1 MTSNGLSATSA
12 TDHAIGPS
20 GAVTV
25 RFVDWDVELHAVE
38 GDRVRITDSGG
49 GALPDD
55 LDVETTPTGI
65 TLRQQAGIG
74 LGVASAQSR
83 REARLVVELPEG
95 AEVDVQT
102 ASSDVIATGLRGG
115 QRFRTASGDLYLNE
129 AAGQVNAEAVSGDI
143 AIRAAGSVELALKT
157 VSGDVA
163 ISGGRLERLA
173 VATTSG
179 DLMLA
184 SEFGAGPH
192 TISTLSGDALVEA
205 DRGIRIAA
213 RTVAGDLSS
222 ELPHASEGGPGR
234 RALVIGDGAISLEF
248 RSVSGDLRVV
258 GPGRLSFEFPPP
270 PPAGAARDA
279 SIDPAEPDVA
289 PDAAATPDAADG
301 TRLDILR
308 ALERGEMDIAEASE
322 RLSSLDDPTDD

>member
-1 MTSNGLSATSA
+1 MTSHHLSGTAGA
-12 TDHAIGPS
+12 TDHVIGSS
-20 GAVTV
+20 GGVTV
-25 RFVDWDVELHAVE
+25 RFVDWDVELRAVE
-38 GDRVRITDSGG
+38 GDRVRVTDSGG
-49 GALPDD
+49 GALSDD
-55 LDVETTPTGI
+55 LEVEMTPTGI
-65 TLRQQAGIG
+65 AIRQRAGIG
-74 LGVASAQSR
+74 IGVPGDRSP
-83 REARLVVELPEG
+83 REVRLVVELPES

-115 QRFRTASGDLYLNE
+115 QRFRTASGDLYVSE
-129 AAGQVNAEAVSGDI
+129 AAGYVNAEAVSGDI
-143 AIRAAGSVELALKT
+143 AIRAVGSVELALKT

-179 DLMLA
+179 DIMLA
-184 SEFGAGPH
+184 TQFGAGPH
-192 TISTLSGDALVEA
+192 AISTLSGDALVEA
-205 DRGIRIAA
+205 DHGIRITA

-222 ELPHASEGGPGR
+222 ELPHTSEGGPGR
-234 RALVIGDGAISLEF
+234 RALVIGDGAICLEF

-270 PPAGAARDA
+270 LLSEAARDA
-279 SIDPAEPDVA
+279 SIAPAA
-289 PDAAATPDAADG
+289 PDATATPDAADG

-308 ALERGEMDIAEASE
+308 AFERGEMDIAEASE

>member
-1 MTSNGLSATSA
+1 MTSHRMSGSAAA
-12 TDHAIGPS
+12 TDHAIGSS
-20 GAVTV
+20 GGVTV
-25 RFVDWDVELHAVE
+25 RFVDWDVELRAVD
-38 GDRVRITDSGG
+38 GDRVRVTESGG

-55 LDVETTPTGI
+55 LDIETTPTGI

-74 LGVASAQSR
+74 IGVPGDLSR
-83 REARLVVELPEG
+83 QEVRLVVELPEG

-102 ASSDVIATGLRGG
+102 ASSDIIATGLHGA
-115 QRFRTASGDLYLNE
+115 QRFRTASGDLYLGE
-129 AAGQVNAEAVSGDI
+129 AAGHVNAEAVSGDI
-143 AIRAAGSVELALKT
+143 AIRATGSIGLALKT

-163 ISGGRLERLA
+163 VSGGRLERLA

-179 DLMLA
+179 DILLA
-184 SEFGAGPH
+184 TEFGAGPH
-192 TISTLSGDALVEA
+192 AISTLSGDALVEA
-205 DRGIRIAA
+205 DRGIRITA

-222 ELPHASEGGPGR
+222 ELPHTSEGGPGR

-270 PPAGAARDA
+270 SPPDGAGDESSAPAASDT
-279 SIDPAEPDVA
+279 
-289 PDAAATPDAADG
+289 TPTSDAADG

-308 ALERGEMDIAEASE
+308 ALERGELDIAEASE

>member
-1 MTSNGLSATSA
+1 MTSNRLSGTAAA

-20 GAVTV
+20 GGVTV
-25 RFVDWDVELHAVE
+25 RFVDWDIELRAVQ
-38 GDRVRITDSGG
+38 GDRVRVTDSGG

-55 LDVETTPTGI
+55 LDIETTSTGI
-65 TLRQQAGIG
+65 ALRQQAGIG
-74 LGVASAQSR
+74 LGVPTDRIR
-83 REARLVVELPEG
+83 RDARLVVEVPEG
-95 AEVDVQT
+95 AEVDIQT

-115 QRFRTASGDLYLNE
+115 QRFRTASGDLYLSE
-129 AAGQVNAEAVSGDI
+129 AAGQVNAEAVSGDV
-143 AIRAAGSVELALKT
+143 AIRATGSVELALKT

-179 DLMLA
+179 DVMLA

-192 TISTLSGDALVEA
+192 SISTLSGDALVEA
-205 DRGIRIAA
+205 DRGIRITA

-234 RALVIGDGAISLEF
+234 RALVIGDGAISLQF

-270 PPAGAARDA
+270 PRQAATYA
-279 SIDPAEPDVA
+279 SIAPATLDAAPT
-289 PDAAATPDAADG
+289 PDAAPDAADG

-308 ALERGEMDIAEASE
+308 ALERGDMDIAEASE
-322 RLSSLDDPTDD
+322 RLSSLDGPTDD